1 MSWTKDA
8 INGISLSLGGELRG
22 TANAKSSVVINGNIC
37 NVPIP
42 RCTERKR
49 KANEVSSL
57 RVIMCSYLIAIICMP
72 RMSKGNQSG

>member
-1 MSWTKDA
+1 MIVDKGGCNEIA
-8 INGISLSLGGELRG
+8 LSLGGELRG

-57 RVIMCSYLIAIICMP
+57 NGRNRA
-72 RMSKGNQSG
+72 